1 MRTLLIVDDDDGPRQ
16 TLEMVFQ
23 DDYAILLAE
32 SGSEAIRL
40 ATQQRIDA
48 AIVDIRMPNMSGI
61 ETLSQLKKIDPPIE
75 VIMLT
80 GHETIETAREAL
92 RLGACDYLTKPFD
105 IGTIRQAVATAMERR
120 QHSEKIEGFHQ
131 KLTQLQE
138 EIQNQTLREEMA
150 KTRGEIYASII
161 HDINGPLTSIFGL
174 VELVNQSVRAA
185 PQLEGEALEAVKE
198 RLYRVT
204 LQINNIVN
212 ISRRY
217 LSFLRGGP
225 HANTSVRVNQTL
237 NDLRELLKTRSGARI
252 NELLIQPLPNETY
265 ALINGIDLLQ
275 ILLNLATNALQC
287 TPLPHR
293 VEIRAHGLKEPLNL
307 SKFQEGPS
315 VRLINRDGFVNA
327 PPLVALTVQDTGP
340 GIEPE
345 TIGKIFDP
353 FFSTKPLGQGTGLGL
368 SIVKRLVEQA
378 KGAVHLRSTLGQG
391 TEVTVYLQAR
401 EKAPASSPESPGPLE
416 KAA

>member
-1 MRTLLIVDDDDGPRQ
+1 MRTLMIVDDEDGPRQ

-23 DDYAILLAE
+23 DEYAILLAE
-32 SGSEAIRL
+32 SGAEAIRL

-61 ETLSQLKKIDPPIE
+61 EALGQLKKIEPAIE

-80 GHETIETAREAL
+80 AYETIETARGAL

-105 IGTIRQAVATAMERR
+105 IATIRQAVATAMERR
-120 QHSEKIEGFHQ
+120 HRSEKIEGYHQ
-131 KLTQLQE
+131 RLTHLQE
-138 EIQNQTLREEMA
+138 EIQNQSLREEMA

-174 VELVNQSVRAA
+174 VELVNQSVRAT

-198 RLYRVT
+198 RLYRIT
-204 LQINNIVN
+204 LQINNITN

-225 HANTSVRVNQTL
+225 HANPSVRVNQTL
-237 NDLRELLKTRSGARI
+237 NDLSELLKTRSGART
-252 NELLIQPLPNETY
+252 NELLIHPLPNETY
-265 ALINGIDLLQ
+265 VQINGIDLLQ

-287 TPLPHR
+287 TPQPHR
-293 VEIRAHGLKEPLNL
+293 VEIRARGLNDALIL
-307 SKFQEGPS
+307 SKFQDGSNE
-315 VRLINRDGFVNA
+315 RLINRDGFLNE
-327 PPLVALTVQDTGP
+327 PPLVAFTVRDSGP
-340 GIEPE
+340 GIAPE
-345 TIGKIFDP
+345 TIGKVFDP

-378 KGAVHLRSTLGQG
+378 KGAVHLRSELGQG

-401 EKAPASSPESPGPLE
+401 EKSPPSSSDP
-416 KAA
+416 KWAA

>member
-1 MRTLLIVDDDDGPRQ
+1 MRTLLIVDDEDGPRQ

-32 SGSEAIRL
+32 SGAEAIRL

-61 ETLSQLKKIDPPIE
+61 EALGQLKKIDPAIE

-80 GHETIETAREAL
+80 AYETIETAREAL

-120 QHSEKIEGFHQ
+120 QRSEKIEGYHQ
-131 KLTQLQE
+131 KLTHLQE
-138 EIQNQTLREEMA
+138 EIQNQSLREEMA

-174 VELVNQSVRAA
+174 VELVNQSVRAT

-198 RLYRVT
+198 RLYRIT
-204 LQINNIVN
+204 LQINNIAN

-225 HANTSVRVNQTL
+225 HANASVRVNQTL
-237 NDLRELLKTRSGARI
+237 NDLRELLKTRSGART
-252 NELLIQPLPNETY
+252 NEVLIHPLPDETY
-265 ALINGIDLLQ
+265 AQINGIDLLQ

-293 VEIRAHGLKEPLNL
+293 VEIHARRLNDALIL
-307 SKFQEGPS
+307 SKFQDGPTE
-315 VRLINRDGFVNA
+315 RLINRDGFLNE
-327 PPLVALTVQDTGP
+327 PPLVALTVRDNGP
-340 GIEPE
+340 GIAPE
-345 TIGKIFDP
+345 TIGKVFDP

-378 KGAVHLRSTLGQG
+378 KGAVHLRSELGQG

-401 EKAPASSPESPGPLE
+401 EKSPPSPSDP
-416 KAA
+416 KWAA